1 MTFYILLQTWFT
13 SKWFLALFTRM
24 QYRAVYSTV
33 MFLEGSFCVVLP
45 ITLTTGEIFFGMSFF
60 VSGQICLCSEFL
72 STFVTNKRIH
82 YWKYK
87 AVNIKYIQRKHI
99 TIRIITYIGWEVKAY
114 WSDGNLT
121 WDCQGDIVCM
131 CQCQI
136 RAHVNRG
143 KSLCLPLLAANYV
156 TNQHFRVFAPLLC
169 TV

>member
-1 MTFYILLQTWFT
+1 
-13 SKWFLALFTRM
+13 
-24 QYRAVYSTV
+24 
-33 MFLEGSFCVVLP
+33 MFSRSLINWKYLVGLCL
-45 ITLTTGEIFFGMSFF
+45 IFFGMSFF
-60 VSGQICLCSEFL
+60 VSGQISLCSEFL

-99 TIRIITYIGWEVKAY
+99 TIRIITFIGWEVKAY

-156 TNQHFRVFAPLLC
+156 TNQHFRVFAPLLYC
-169 TV
+169 RVTVWLEFRRAGS